1 MPTQSARQDG
11 WSYTV
16 GMKEQDLFNYLKE
29 KHFPDLEKSEGA
41 YDSFDCTTATKNLY
55 IELKCRY
62 THYTELLIEEMKYR
76 RLINQAGSLIPYYIN
91 STPQGIYAFDLSRV
105 PEPAWSE
112 RRMPATTEFAN
123 TRKIM
128 KLVGFLHLDY
138 ALPL

>member
-1 MPTQSARQDG
+1 
-11 WSYTV
+11 
-16 GMKEQDLFNYLKE
+16 MKEQELFDYLKDS
-29 KHFPDLEKSEGA
+29 HFPDLEKSEGA
-41 YDSFDCTTATKNLY
+41 YDSFDCATKLKNLY

-62 THYTELLIEEMKYR
+62 THYPDLLIEEMKYR
-76 RLINQAGSLIPYYIN
+76 RLLDQSAQRKMIPYYIN

-112 RRMPATTEFAN
+112 RRMPATTEFTN
-123 TRKIM
+123 NRKIM